1 MNTTSNVEQRERKK
15 QFSCLQVTAI
25 VAAAVILAVAGTMA
39 AAWFYLSPRPFKPV
53 VLTPEEQLLLEAK
66 LDRVEELTGMQPPG
80 AGATAENGP
89 AGKDFT
95 PDGRLRPEAYTEEAA
110 DREVR
115 FSERELNAMIATNT
129 DLADKFAVDLADNL
143 VSARLLIPVDP
154 DFPVLG
160 GKTLRARAGVEV
172 AYREGRPVVRIRGV
186 SLMGV
191 PMPNA
196 WLGGLK
202 NIDLVQEF
210 GAEKGFWKAFADGV
224 ESISVREGR
233 IHIVMKE

>member
-15 QFSCLQVTAI
+15 QFSCMQVAAI
-25 VAAAVILAVAGTMA
+25 VSVAVILAVAGTMA
-39 AAWFYLSPRPFKPV
+39 VAWFYLYPRPFTPV
-53 VLTPEEQLLLEAK
+53 VLSPEEQLRLEAK
-66 LDRVEELTGMQPPG
+66 LDRVEAMTGMQPPKTG
-80 AGATAENGP
+80 TPVKKENAVG
-89 AGKDFT
+89 DFT
-95 PDGRLRPEAYTEEAA
+95 PDGRLRPEPYTEEAA
-110 DREVR
+110 DREVS

-129 DLADKFAVDLADNL
+129 DLADKFAVDLADNM
-143 VSARLLIPVDP
+143 VSARMLVPVDP
-154 DFPVLG
+154 DFPFFG

-172 AYREGRPVVRIRGV
+172 AFREGKPVVRIRGV

-210 GAEKGFWKAFADGV
+210 GTEKGFWKAFADGV

>member
-1 MNTTSNVEQRERKK
+1 
-15 QFSCLQVTAI
+15 
-25 VAAAVILAVAGTMA
+25 
-39 AAWFYLSPRPFKPV
+39 
-53 VLTPEEQLLLEAK
+53 
-66 LDRVEELTGMQPPG
+66 
-80 AGATAENGP
+80 
-89 AGKDFT
+89 
-95 PDGRLRPEAYTEEAA
+95 
-110 DREVR
+110 
-115 FSERELNAMIATNT
+115 MIATNT